1 MLELATIGVL
11 LREPLHGYGLKSW
24 LERYMGAC
32 ITANFGA
39 IYPLLKR
46 LEEQGLIA
54 SEQDAG
60 DRGLTRT
67 TYSVTAAGR
76 QRWHSEMLAQP
87 NESWVNSRSRFMT
100 KFYFFGHLQPAERVL
115 LLEQRLAACRQRLG
129 DLPPVVDTHDMYQR
143 DIKDYAAQL
152 LCAEIGWLELQLSRE
167 RAAPPATTSE

>member
-1 MLELATIGVL
+1 MLELATLGVL
-11 LREPLHGYGLKSW
+11 LREPMHGYGLKSW

-46 LEEQGLIA
+46 IEEQGLIA

-60 DRGLTRT
+60 DRGMTRT
-67 TYSVTAAGR
+67 TYSITDEGR
-76 QRWHSEMLAQP
+76 RHWHSEMLAQP

-100 KFYFFGHLQPAERVL
+100 KYYFFGDLAAPERVL

-129 DLPPVVDTHDMYQR
+129 DLPPLVDIQDMYQR

-152 LCAEIGWLELQLSRE
+152 LCAEIGWLEMQLARE
-167 RAAPPATTSE
+167 RAGQPLAA